1 MIVFSIVCNK
11 WNTTTWFFETKSWQ
25 YFLIYTWFFVVVGS
39 CQWGE
44 TMSLNCGHQQAYCS
58 SSSWYEYGERW
69 WNGVDR
75 RKPKNSENLYHCHFV
90 YYKSHMDYPV
100 SNPASMV
107 RRQRLTA
114 WTVAWPKFFFI
125 KNCVQNLGSMSWV
138 CNITEWMF
146 YEVLCMCLTKHEYW
160 MFIFTLFRY
169 EIYWNRR
176 KDLQRC

>member
-1 MIVFSIVCNK
+1 MKYYYLILWDQVMAVFPHIH
-11 WNTTTWFFETKSWQ
+11 
-25 YFLIYTWFFVVVGS
+25 IWFFVVVGS

-75 RKPKNSENLYHCHFV
+75 RKPKNSENLSHCHFV

-114 WTVAWPKFFFI
+114 WTVAWPKFFFY
-125 KNCVQNLGSMSWV
+125 KNLCPKLGEHVMSLQHYWV
-138 CNITEWMF
+138 DVLWGTVYVF
-146 YEVLCMCLTKHEYW
+146 Y
-160 MFIFTLFRY
+160 
-169 EIYWNRR
+169 
-176 KDLQRC
+176 